1 MADDVIRI
9 VELPLSGNTGDEP
22 KAETPVETP
31 VAEEPVEEVPDST
44 ISNYAEYEAYNEEE
58 IAESSNLDLD
68 SVSNA
73 SVVEPEQRKAKKNLK
88 SQKVQNPQK
97 QKKEKKIKSQRYAL
111 PLGIIVII
119 FSVVGFAFALHLAIT
134 GIINL
139 FDNSAAQK
147 EKYQK
152 MLVPVVMNDI
162 DEFDDVTKAN
172 MAQLIEASIWSII
185 KSDID
190 TDKYEMD
197 GDNILFPASD
207 VETSFKSL
215 FGTDVEIN
223 HQTVSSAAFN
233 FEYDSEKKAYKV
245 PITGVDPTYTPKVLD
260 ISEKSNT
267 VILTVAYLSGSEW
280 TQSAN
285 GDLVPPTPSKYVKI
299 TLRKKDKAYYVSA
312 IQATDVA

>member
-22 KAETPVETP
+22 KAETPVEIP
-31 VAEEPVEEVPDST
+31 VAEEPKVEAVAVETPASKT
-44 ISNYAEYEAYNEEE
+44 FNYAEYEAYTAEENSE
-58 IAESSNLDLD
+58 
-68 SVSNA
+68 A
-73 SVVEPEQRKAKKNLK
+73 SEPSEPVQALEEPKKARPQRKP
-88 SQKVQNPQK
+88 SK
-97 QKKEKKIKSQRYAL
+97 QKKTKEKKKKSQSYAL

-119 FSVVGFAFALHLAIT
+119 FAVIGFAFALYFAVT
-134 GIINL
+134 GLINL
-139 FDNSAAQK
+139 FDNTDAQK

-162 DEFDDVTKAN
+162 DEFDDVTKAD

-185 KSDID
+185 KSDVD
-190 TDKYEMD
+190 TDQYEMD
-197 GDNILFPASD
+197 GDNILFPEAD
-207 VETSFKSL
+207 VEAAFVTL
-215 FGTDVEIN
+215 FGTDAKIK
-223 HQTVSSAAFN
+223 HQTVYTTAFN